1 MKQATFTLLFLLSAV
16 GAMAQKKMY
25 VPDEWKHPWNPDTL
39 LWSESDPNNRY
50 TWSKSRSVES
60 DNVIVLWDKGYGST
74 LPSKSPEAFRVDEQ
88 DLLKK
93 CEQFYDLEI
102 NRLGF
107 VDKEKTNLNKY
118 KVMVLLNHTRD
129 WVCYGGGYDF
139 EVSALWL
146 GPSACKPVGHSVAH
160 EVGHSFHYM
169 CYADASGNNHN
180 SSTSIGTGFHLP
192 VGNGQAIWEQTAQWQ
207 ANQSYPN
214 EMYPQSINVF
224 RKSHNMAFS
233 HEWHRYQSY
242 WLHYYLCDKYDD
254 ITTVAQVWRQPTI
267 GANDFNNALMKLK
280 GLDAT
285 GLYKLYYDYAAH
297 CATWDMKACSP
308 FRNNYIGD
316 FDYQCVQTAD
326 STYQVA
332 LSSTPQS
339 TGFNIIPLQVPE
351 AGTEIVTHFTALPT
365 GANLA
370 DGDPA
375 ELMNGETQ
383 WTQTKRT
390 TYIKNTIP
398 SQRAFRLGYVA
409 LLKDGTRMYIQQD
422 SLYCTTSQEVT
433 NDVNMTVP
441 ENVDRLWL
449 IVVPA
454 PTRYVQHKW
463 DENMLNDEH
472 WPYRF
477 RLEGTDIGNRA
488 TVYVNSVLDGREIAD
503 VTLNYDVYFPK
514 DAVNHSGATFNISGK
529 ALAQLGTAFQV
540 SPSAFGNIIQA
551 WGSGGPGKGKM
562 MFYPLNPTNGA
573 TVNRASTANGY
584 GHWFNQNGVVCAYG
598 SGYVFSEFAPSSMS
612 FTVGQYPNRL
622 KDGDTYKI
630 GQALSYRDA
639 NGKQATARFW
649 FTIHVGEGSTGALL
663 NSIEYD
669 DPTGI
674 QQMTFSTRQSQ
685 KGIYTLSGQRVETPT
700 SNGIYIIDGKKTVV
714 F

>member
-214 EMYPQSINVF
+214 EMYAQSINVF

-383 WTQTKRT
+383 WAQTKRT

-433 NDVNMTVP
+433 NDVSMTVP

-503 VTLNYDVYFPK
+503 ITLNYDVYFPK

-540 SPSAFGNIIQA
+540 SPSTFGNIIQA

-649 FTIHVGEGSTGALL
+649 FTIHVGEGSTGAQL

-674 QQMTFSTRQSQ
+674 QQVTFPTRQNQ
-685 KGIYTLSGQRVETPT
+685 KGIYTLSGQRVEAPT

-714 F
+714 Y

>member
-214 EMYPQSINVF
+214 EMYAQSINVF

-326 STYQVA
+326 NTYQVA

-383 WTQTKRT
+383 WAQTKRT

-433 NDVNMTVP
+433 NDVSMTVP

-503 VTLNYDVYFPK
+503 ITLNYDVYFPK

-540 SPSAFGNIIQA
+540 SPSTFGNIIQA

-649 FTIHVGEGSTGALL
+649 FTIHVGEGSTGAQL

-674 QQMTFSTRQSQ
+674 QQVTFPTRQNQ
-685 KGIYTLSGQRVETPT
+685 KGIYTLSGQRVEAPT

-714 F
+714 Y

>member
-214 EMYPQSINVF
+214 EMYAQSINVF

-242 WLHYYLCDKYDD
+242 WLHYYLCEKYDD

-540 SPSAFGNIIQA
+540 SPSTFGNIIQA

-674 QQMTFSTRQSQ
+674 QQMTFSTRQNQ

-714 F
+714 Y